1 MSDTA
6 QPVPSIASM
15 DEARR
20 NAPIGLPPIHLPS
33 QLVERVEAVSPIWLR
48 EHERHEVGEAA
59 RASAVIAYLV
69 TLGLAALCTPE
80 RQPEAVS
87 A

>member
-1 MSDTA
+1 MRLPEDY
-6 QPVPSIASM
+6 
-15 DEARR
+15 ER

-33 QLVERVEAVSPIWLR
+33 RLIKRVEAVSPIWLR

-69 TLGLAALCTPE
+69 TLGLDALAAPE
-80 RQPEAVS
+80 RETAVAS
-87 A
+87 